1 MLPKQVIVTKPML
14 NFSAQRDL
22 LVLAKLSKKLA
33 TSLIL
38 CLLGVAILSN
48 RVFVLRQ
55 FTVRLNQNASF
66 HLPIDNTTPSQAG
79 KRTFLVAI
87 PNEGVSDLQ
96 QLPRDAIGNKTDP
109 GGAPRDSWVLF
120 KFQTDLSSG
129 PPTYILQSALNL

>member
-1 MLPKQVIVTKPML
+1 MLSL
-14 NFSAQRDL
+14 SAQRGL
-22 LVLAKLSKKLA
+22 LVIAKLSKKLA

-38 CLLGVAILSN
+38 CLLGLAILSN
-48 RVFVLRQ
+48 RFFVLRQ

-96 QLPRDAIGNKTDP
+96 QLPRDAIGIKTDP
-109 GGAPRDSWVLF
+109 EVAPRDFRVLC
-120 KFQTDLSSG
+120 KFQTDLSSR

>member
-1 MLPKQVIVTKPML
+1 MATKPIL
-14 NFSAQRDL
+14 SFSVQRGL
-22 LVLAKLSKKLA
+22 LVSAKLSKRLS
-33 TSLIL
+33 TPLIL
-38 CLLGVAILSN
+38 CLLGLAILSN

-96 QLPRDAIGNKTDP
+96 QLPRDAIGIKTDP